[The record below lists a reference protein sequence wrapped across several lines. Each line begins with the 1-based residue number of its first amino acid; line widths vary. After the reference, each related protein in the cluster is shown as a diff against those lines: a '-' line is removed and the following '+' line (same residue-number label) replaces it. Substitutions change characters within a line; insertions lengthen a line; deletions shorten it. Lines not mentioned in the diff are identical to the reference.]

1 MKILK
6 VLNEFRKEHREMYF
20 GSLDELN
27 LEFDIESEIVKDV
40 IKELNQKLNDDLETE
55 NMLLEDI
62 HIDHNLYSF
71 LRTQDVLEE
80 GMSFI
85 TKMDSDKPK
94 RELILDSNAK
104 EILTKFRFVIK
115 NVNGVEA
122 YCLTP
127 KTIALQYQ
135 VLYYDYDFLL
145 NYINDLIDVLVTHGF
160 AEIIELKK

>member
-6 VLNEFRKEHREMYF
+6 VVNEFRPEHRAMYF
-20 GSLDELN
+20 GQREELN
-27 LEFDIESEIVKDV
+27 IQFDPDSNIVKDV

-55 NMLLEDI
+55 NMLLEDMN
-62 HIDHNLYSF
+62 IDHNLYSF

-85 TKMDSDKPK
+85 TKMEDGVMK
-94 RELILDSNAK
+94 RELILDDNAK
-104 EILTKFRFVIK
+104 KILTHFRLVIK
-115 NVNGVEA
+115 NVSGMNA

-135 VLYYDYDFLL
+135 VLYYDYNMLES
-145 NYINDLIDVLVTHGF
+145 YIKNIIDVLVDYNF
-160 AEIIELKK
+160 AEIVEIK

>member
-6 VLNEFRKEHREMYF
+6 VVNEFRPEHRAMYF
-20 GSLDELN
+20 GQREELN
-27 LEFDIESEIVKDV
+27 IQFDPDSNIVKDV

-55 NMLLEDI
+55 NMLLEDMN
-62 HIDHNLYSF
+62 IDHNLYSF

-85 TKMDSDKPK
+85 TKMEDGVMK
-94 RELILDSNAK
+94 RELILDDNAK
-104 EILTKFRFVIK
+104 EILTHFRLVIK
-115 NVNGVEA
+115 NVSGMKA

-135 VLYYDYDFLL
+135 VLYYDYNMLES
-145 NYINDLIDVLVTHGF
+145 YIKNIIDVLVDYDF
-160 AEIIELKK
+160 AEIVEIK